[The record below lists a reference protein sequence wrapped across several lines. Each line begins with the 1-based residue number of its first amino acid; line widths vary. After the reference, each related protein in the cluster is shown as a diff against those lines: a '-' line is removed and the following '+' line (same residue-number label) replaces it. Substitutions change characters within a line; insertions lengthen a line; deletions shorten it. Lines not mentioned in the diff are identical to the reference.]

1 MKSFVKQ
8 VINEARIQRTIDP
21 KIWATMSS
29 ASSKNRAN
37 GAVDVKPMRRDDSEV
52 LLQKY
57 VAGLLTI
64 KAECP
69 ATEADIDTIGSY
81 KLIGHAALNAGV
93 SLERIQKLYVENG
106 GTFDGEISNEP
117 VNEPD
122 DTEEYPSYDEV
133 DTEEPEFDDTEDI
146 ISTKP
151 TFDDAIAAKTQS
163 TNIPD
168 NHNDDLNQVKNDI
181 IEKPK
186 DYPSYDEVD
195 IEEPAPAETF
205 AEKYADEMSISSYFK
220 TIKRKLQRAKE
231 GENLSWG
238 IDGLTIGN
246 NGTPIAKCVDTTYSF
261 IDKAPRFMLGV
272 SEQEVALG
280 NAGNNN
286 VYDDYYFKQGTTGMD
301 NRLSVKPGS
310 NYYFQEEM
318 KGKFYTNILAD
329 NGNDAANEAKT
340 LAIDNM
346 SNISGLSNE
355 QSMAI
360 AKQLQSRSYLPTLP
374 ELTKCIKYLAPGKYW
389 TSSVANNGN
398 ANIILQ
404 VKPDRIIK
412 TDNPQDTAKVVAFI
426 TF

>member
-93 SLERIQKLYVENG
+93 SLDRIQKLYVENG

-133 DTEEPEFDDTEDI
+133 NTEEPEFDDTEDI

-151 TFDDAIAAKTQS
+151 TFDDAIAAKIQA

-168 NHNDDLNQVKNDI
+168 DHNDDLNQVKNDI

-238 IDGLTIGN
+238 IDGLTI
-246 NGTPIAKCVDTTYSF
+246 
-261 IDKAPRFMLGV
+261 
-272 SEQEVALG
+272 Q
-280 NAGNNN
+280 
-286 VYDDYYFKQGTTGMD
+286 
-301 NRLSVKPGS
+301 
-310 NYYFQEEM
+310 
-318 KGKFYTNILAD
+318 
-329 NGNDAANEAKT
+329 
-340 LAIDNM
+340 
-346 SNISGLSNE
+346 
-355 QSMAI
+355 
-360 AKQLQSRSYLPTLP
+360 
-374 ELTKCIKYLAPGKYW
+374 
-389 TSSVANNGN
+389 
-398 ANIILQ
+398 
-404 VKPDRIIK
+404 
-412 TDNPQDTAKVVAFI
+412 
-426 TF
+426 

>member
-8 VINEARIQRTIDP
+8 GINEARIQRTIDP

-93 SLERIQKLYVENG
+93 SLDRIQKLYVENG

-122 DTEEYPSYDEV
+122 NTKEYPSYDEV
-133 DTEEPEFDDTEDI
+133 NTEEPEFDDTEDV
-146 ISTKP
+146 ISTEP
-151 TFDDAIAAKTQS
+151 TFDDAIAAKIQA

-168 NHNDDLNQVKNDI
+168 DHNDDLNQVENDI

-195 IEEPAPAETF
+195 IKEPAPANFPILLKILRPVKKALIEIKMIETTVP
-205 AEKYADEMSISSYFK
+205 ESSCERPLYLHISIIICPIEQIKPPTQNALKQFFK
-220 TIKRKLQRAKE
+220 I
-231 GENLSWG
+231 GEFG
-238 IDGLTIGN
+238 D
-246 NGTPIAKCVDTTYSF
+246 F
-261 IDKAPRFMLGV
+261 
-272 SEQEVALG
+272 
-280 NAGNNN
+280 
-286 VYDDYYFKQGTTGMD
+286 
-301 NRLSVKPGS
+301 
-310 NYYFQEEM
+310 
-318 KGKFYTNILAD
+318 
-329 NGNDAANEAKT
+329 
-340 LAIDNM
+340 
-346 SNISGLSNE
+346 
-355 QSMAI
+355 
-360 AKQLQSRSYLPTLP
+360 
-374 ELTKCIKYLAPGKYW
+374 
-389 TSSVANNGN
+389 
-398 ANIILQ
+398 
-404 VKPDRIIK
+404 
-412 TDNPQDTAKVVAFI
+412 
-426 TF
+426 